1 MKEATGKG
9 LIRLTDLGL
18 DLRYGI
24 RTLRR
29 TPGFTLVAVMTL
41 ALGIGAATAMFSV
54 LDTALWRSLP
64 FPSSE
69 RLVLGRSTFGGNL
82 GPWVSFPDYLD
93 YRDRSETLESLATI
107 RCFPGLVTVTGA
119 GEPQQARITSATSNL
134 FATLGVVPHLGRF
147 STLEEL
153 PEAAGGEVVI
163 SHGFWHSWFGG
174 KPDALGRIL
183 TVNGNPLTVVGVLP
197 AGFHFFFDSDLW
209 VPPESG
215 NSDPVT
221 RRYHNWFLVGRMVPA
236 VALVQARSEIDVI
249 SAQLEKAYPD
259 SNRNKALRLD

>member
-54 LDTALWRSLP
+54 LDTALGRSLP

-69 RLVLGRSTFGGNL
+69 RLVLGRSTFSGNL

-107 RCFPGLVTVTGA
+107 RCFPDWS
-119 GEPQQARITSATSNL
+119 PSQARANHSRPASPRPPATS
-134 FATLGVVPHLGRF
+134 
-147 STLEEL
+147 SQ
-153 PEAAGGEVVI
+153 
-163 SHGFWHSWFGG
+163 
-174 KPDALGRIL
+174 
-183 TVNGNPLTVVGVLP
+183 PL
-197 AGFHFFFDSDLW
+197 A
-209 VPPESG
+209 
-215 NSDPVT
+215 
-221 RRYHNWFLVGRMVPA
+221 
-236 VALVQARSEIDVI
+236 
-249 SAQLEKAYPD
+249 
-259 SNRNKALRLD
+259 